1 MWGDLTSILLKHTK
15 GHKEMKKILV
25 GVAIAAAA
33 CGCVSVNQ
41 NDGGNACRR
50 PCIAKDIV
58 HEKFTVADNV
68 VTAQDNINCLFG
80 FICWGSSATH
90 IADAVCGQNSLF
102 TRALDKA
109 KNGAYANAC
118 DAAKCDQIVGA
129 KYKVTT
135 KDYFVFKQFNAEVS
149 GYPATLSGVE
159 LIENKTPCCK

>member
-1 MWGDLTSILLKHTK
+1 
-15 GHKEMKKILV
+15 MKKLIV
-25 GVAIAAAA
+25 GAAVAAIA

-58 HEKFTVADNV
+58 HEKFTVGQKTVSAE
-68 VTAQDNINCLFG
+68 DNINCLFG
-80 FICWGSSATH
+80 WICWGSSATH
-90 IADAVCGQNSLF
+90 LADVVCDGGAQKPLLGIFDN
-102 TRALDKA
+102 KGIKQA

-118 DAAKCDQIVGA
+118 DAAKCDQVVGA

-135 KDYFVFKQFNAEVS
+135 KDYFVFKQIKAEIT
-149 GYPATLSGVE
+149 GYPATLTGVE

>member
-1 MWGDLTSILLKHTK
+1 
-15 GHKEMKKILV
+15 MKKTMLCAV
-25 GVAIAAAA
+25 IAAIA

-58 HEKFTVADNV
+58 HEKFTVAAQTV
-68 VTAQDNINCLFG
+68 SAQDQLNCLFG
-80 FICWGSSATH
+80 FICWGSTATH
-90 IADAVCGQNSLF
+90 IADAVCGQGPFLN
-102 TRALDKA
+102 AAAKA

-118 DAAKCDQIVGA
+118 DAAKCDQVVGA

-135 KDYFVFKQFNAEVS
+135 EDYFVFKKVTAEIT

-159 LIENKTPCCK
+159 LIENKAPCSCCKK